1 VTGGGKIGP
10 HMNDRSP
17 ARSIL
22 GGAVVVVLSGAA
34 AFVGTRLAREETAPP
49 AAPGARPA
57 TDPSAV
63 EALERRLGYLEKR
76 VDLVEETSRTALE
89 LARLL
94 DERMRS
100 GPGTAPKAAPSAE
113 PSTGGSKTSNA
124 GGGTTPPKPEPD
136 RDDGA
141 DGQMAHLREIAKT
154 TTRGR
159 VVHAM
164 TLFADASREG
174 DANREAQ
181 ANAEALALINRFGL
195 DGDVVE
201 DKIRKVFADQWTSGA
216 RDIGPIVHDGLGK
229 ADIATVRE
237 RLRGIYA
244 ETDKRLRPFFDDETW
259 KQYQDA
265 AEGMRKAG
273 ETVLDEFEKE
283 RLGGK

>member
-1 VTGGGKIGP
+1 
-10 HMNDRSP
+10 MNDRSP

-22 GGAVVVVLSGAA
+22 GGAAVVVLSGVA
-34 AFVGTRLAREETAPP
+34 AFVGARLARDGTAPP
-49 AAPGARPA
+49 PAPGEPLA
-57 TDPSAV
+57 TDAAALAP
-63 EALERRLGYLEKR
+63 LERRIGDLEQR
-76 VDLVEETSRTALE
+76 VDLVEESSRTALE

-100 GPGTAPKAAPSAE
+100 GSGAAPKPAPTTE
-113 PSTGGSKTSNA
+113 PSSGDPKTPGA
-124 GGGTTPPKPEPD
+124 GGETAPPKPEPD

-159 VVHAM
+159 VVHTM
-164 TLFADASREG
+164 SLFADATREG

-181 ANAEALALINRFGL
+181 SNADAMALINRFGL
-195 DGDVVE
+195 NGDVVE
-201 DKIRKVFADQWTSGA
+201 EKIRKVFADEWAAGA

-237 RLRGIYA
+237 RLRGIHA
-244 ETDKRLRPFFDDETW
+244 ETDRLLRPFFDEETW

-265 AEGMRKAG
+265 AAGMRKAG
-273 ETVLDEFEKE
+273 ETVLDEFEKD
-283 RLGGK
+283 RLSGKK